1 MAPMF
6 STQDGVREA
15 ILGKA
20 YPELLYGSDPD
31 IERYFS
37 LRARGNS
44 VEALRLYNLRLK
56 AKYPEENRRVLLLS
70 HFRTKDPRYGSLLR
84 QSALELAASMIER
97 IKRNIRYLTLPMEN
111 VPESDPYRLLKA
123 VEQVARFLPAD
134 RFDATAALDN
144 YRRYA
149 ELLNFKKEL
158 MSFTAEL
165 GKEYLLE
172 SQSEGDDER
181 VDFME
186 RSRQM
191 ERRKREHRTK
201 RHFDLSKIS
210 FDPADIAR
218 IVLPSNITRKE
229 DKVIGYCY
237 RYWDLVNDPGFE
249 RVVLLYSRKY
259 RTFHYDV
266 YRTIKIGRAS
276 KFTDDEILNRVST
289 ALSSSYSYSVQGDI
303 YMLSMWRR
311 LRGGLAPAHYA
322 VQAAESV
329 QKTQGAVK
337 ADAPS
342 KEASPRN
349 EERTKT
355 RTTKRGKAA
364 AKAALSAP
372 KEAPKVEKKS
382 RAPRPA
388 DPAEKKT
395 PRLKAAAAKKKPRP
409 KEAPRERSR
418 STATESVSDI
428 IRRVSGRSYDVYHDI
443 FLSSVRASI
452 RSVLVASQSRSHGIF
467 DASLNAAEEAVHGFM
482 AANYENPYMDW
493 AGSKERERVAA
504 LGYSL
509 PSLLPVIEDCVKKL

>member
-158 MSFTAEL
+158 MAFTAEL

-172 SQSEGDDER
+172 SQSEGDDGR

-191 ERRKREHRTK
+191 ERHKREHRTK
-201 RHFDLSKIS
+201 RHFDLSRIR

-311 LRGGLAPAHYA
+311 LRGGLAPARYA
-322 VQAAESV
+322 VQTAAAESV

-337 ADAPS
+337 AEAPS
-342 KEASPRN
+342 EQAPPRGD
-349 EERTKT
+349 ERTK
-355 RTTKRGKAA
+355 KRGEAA
-364 AKAALSAP
+364 AKAAPSARE
-372 KEAPKVEKKS
+372 EAPPIEKKR

-388 DPAEKKT
+388 EP
-395 PRLKAAAAKKKPRP
+395 AKKKPRP
-409 KEAPRERSR
+409 KEAQRERSR
-418 STATESVSDI
+418 SATKESVSDI

-443 FLSSVRASI
+443 FLSGVRASI
-452 RSVLVASQSRSHGIF
+452 RTVLAANQSRSHGIF
-467 DASLNAAEEAVHGFM
+467 DASLNAAEEAVHGFL